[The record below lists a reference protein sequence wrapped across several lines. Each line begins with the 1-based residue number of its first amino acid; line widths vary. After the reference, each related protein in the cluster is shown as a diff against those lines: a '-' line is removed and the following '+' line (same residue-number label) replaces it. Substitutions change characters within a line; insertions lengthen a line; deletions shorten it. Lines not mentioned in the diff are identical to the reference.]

1 MTLIYSKR
9 STRKAVNGMNLIKEI
24 EFAVNIDYSKVKKE
38 EDGTITVGDPKAPL
52 CINGDFIL
60 ELLTKKAECVQK

>member
-1 MTLIYSKR
+1 MS
-9 STRKAVNGMNLIKEI
+9 SIKEI
-24 EFAVNIDYSKVKKE
+24 DVAVNIDYSKVKKE

-60 ELLTKKAECVQK
+60 ELLTKKAKGGEAR